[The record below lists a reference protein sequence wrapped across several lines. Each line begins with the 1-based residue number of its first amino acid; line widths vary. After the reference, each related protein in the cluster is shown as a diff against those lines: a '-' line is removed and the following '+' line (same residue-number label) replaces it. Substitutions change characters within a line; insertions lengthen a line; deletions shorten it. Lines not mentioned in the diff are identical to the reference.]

1 MFCRTLTLATLTAL
15 LGQSV
20 VVDRV
25 AVIVGNHAV
34 KSSDIDRDLRVS
46 SFLNRQPLDET
57 PASRRK
63 AAERLIDQELV
74 RQDILN
80 GQYAVPADQ
89 DVDSF
94 LQQLKRERFNGSD
107 TQFRSELKRY
117 GLTED
122 ELKRQ
127 LLWQLTVLRFIDQ
140 RFRPAVLVTDE
151 DATAY
156 YNEHRAELQKTY
168 PRDSSLNALA
178 PKIRETIT
186 GERINQAFEEWVAES
201 RKGVRI
207 DYRQQAFGGTSQ

>member
-15 LGQSV
+15 LGHAV

-94 LQQLKRERFNGSD
+94 LQQLKRERFSGSD
-107 TQFRSELKRY
+107 AQFQS
-117 GLTED
+117 
-122 ELKRQ
+122 
-127 LLWQLTVLRFIDQ
+127 
-140 RFRPAVLVTDE
+140 
-151 DATAY
+151 
-156 YNEHRAELQKTY
+156 
-168 PRDSSLNALA
+168 
-178 PKIRETIT
+178 
-186 GERINQAFEEWVAES
+186 
-201 RKGVRI
+201 
-207 DYRQQAFGGTSQ
+207 